1 MKSKNKIL
9 KRLISLSLAGTMFAA
24 VLPSNSVFANLQSH
38 VTNVTIG
45 SVPTG
50 NSNYSIDFTWTN
62 PATWSTESDN
72 NAVESDKSAM
82 HSPEGFLIQGLNA
95 TAGETKYTE
104 YDDVAGA
111 DVLGDTITPV
121 DPLNSGSI
129 YEFQVLPYHYHYY
142 LRNNVNVR
150 DRAPY
155 ASGNPESV
163 LFMTDIN
170 VSATGSGNTLSVS
183 WDNPQYKGSDVFT
196 GYRIYYQRGGDK
208 VTNFNTY
215 KDVSIDDASIT
226 KQTDKTRD
234 GVQILSYDIYDA
246 NLIQGEY
253 YAVKVEPLYNGAPIR
268 DLSSGGRTYKN
279 VVINN
284 QSYRISFR
292 YMTEKEYRTNE
303 ASIKIPLEV
312 LEDGKNFLKLHWW
325 GISNTIGNIDRI
337 EIYDGDAESDIGN
350 KIGTIYSSQ
359 ALYVNYWQID
369 KPDTKKYYQLR
380 IYVDG
385 KTTPVESAIAYYDP
399 SIVNITPNKP
409 DMYVS
414 VNNQGST
421 SSLDVYWDA
430 FVRYPY
436 NDNEKA
442 FARPDG
448 TYIDTD
454 VVYDM
459 WITDSLTTVKDV
471 NLNIKA
477 LSRVSASDLQLT
489 ENENLDLPCY
499 MTNLTQYVTTDANG
513 GYVSKNIEKN
523 KTYYIK
529 LVATKPTSDGYDKS
543 AEPVYI
549 SVYVPTNEDISN
561 PEALNKPPLRIKED
575 TNGKKV
581 IDQSSITVEWNN
593 NWYEV
598 YDEKTDNWY
607 GIVALRGS
615 ELIYGY
621 ENIDEDTDTQI
632 PLYTAESEDEAREL
646 FKEAGLSDDTVAALQ
661 IRKIDLSSDDIK
673 YELKYVP
680 FDDINSEGGYQT
692 YLNKLLNDDSDAWED
707 ITPSRNGNNYL
718 EYKVSGLNKNTAYVI
733 MLRPYRTLSDGTK
746 KAYPTYVIG
755 TTLPDDTDVEIKP
768 TVPSLQ
774 EVEHDDVSFQV
785 KWEQHTPSLDYELAV
800 SETVIDDPATAQ
812 IFISSDDIKKNGIE
826 KSEDLKLFMYYTVK
840 NLFPK
845 TGYYVWVRS
854 IAHNT
859 SGDSYSEWSN
869 PIYIETDELAPPDA
883 PDGLGLASKENLKIY
898 NLANSTDYISS
909 NYNYIIVEWLKDAN
923 DEEYTAVT
931 NTSGTGY
938 EVLDNPDFKNTYI
951 VKYDGLNA
959 NQLYYFRVKT
969 RLTVSKGTDGSS
981 VKKYAYVVQMS
992 ENDKFDEVVEV
1003 IVPEDTSGTNNA
1015 TTRFY
1020 VMDSEWSDVEHF
1032 YTEPSSGEYDS
1043 DEDPD
1048 FYPLPDEDFEVIY
1061 DYPTRS
1067 LTYRFRSDEE
1077 DQEGLDDNLVDQ
1089 RFISRLV
1096 QNKVFEFPIDLTSYM
1111 GGEIKQRIVE
1121 IPYSVMSAFDE
1132 RKISLKVTANN
1143 GTFTFKP
1150 GFLDTPQVNNLYKYG
1165 QSATVKIIITEKP
1178 ADSPALVYK
1187 QGYLSTPQ
1195 NVGITIYTDTNVT
1208 VLDAAGENIGVSMKL
1223 DNRYSAIDSNV
1234 GLYYDTKAT
1243 NAWNRLNFVYD
1254 NATGTYNTETA
1265 RLATYA
1271 VIATAAPVATG
1282 TVNSQ
1287 ANSNI
1292 GNVTSKLNIT
1302 DLSSFNPQKA
1312 VSVVQ
1317 FNNIVAAIAA
1327 GKKDVTLSTALST
1340 QDYTALSRKGLLLSG
1355 SVVSR
1360 EQAVNALVKL
1370 YETKTGRQITYY
1382 TPLASSPYAAE
1393 IKQANASYQ
1402 VAMLKAADLGF
1413 FETSNGVRPKDIMSL
1428 NELFYMTNIIL
1439 QDSDY

>member
-1 MKSKNKIL
+1 MKSKNKIF
-9 KRLISLSLAGTMFAA
+9 KKLISLSLIGTMFAGI
-24 VLPSNSVFANLQSH
+24 LPSNSVFANLQSH

-50 NSNYSIDFTWTN
+50 NSGYKIDLTWTN
-62 PATWSTESDN
+62 PAVWSDEADN
-72 NAVESDKSAM
+72 NAIESDKNAM
-82 HSPEGFLIQGLNA
+82 HSPEGFIIQGLNA
-95 TAGETKYTE
+95 TARETKYTE
-104 YDDVAGA
+104 YDDVKGA

-142 LRNNVNVR
+142 IRNEVSVK
-150 DRAPY
+150 DKVPY
-155 ASGNPESV
+155 ESGEPETV

-170 VSATGSGNTLSVS
+170 VSATGAGNTLSVS
-183 WDNPQYKGSDVFT
+183 WDNPQYKGSDVFN

-215 KDVSIDDASIT
+215 KDVSLDDEAIT

-234 GVQILSYDIYDA
+234 GVQILSYDFYDA

-253 YAVKVEPLYNGAPIR
+253 YAVKVEPLYNGVPIR
-268 DLSSGGRTYKN
+268 DLSTGGKTYKN

-284 QSYRISFR
+284 KNYKISFR

-312 LEDGKNFLKLHWW
+312 LEDGKDFLKLHWW

-369 KPDTKKYYQLR
+369 KPDAKKYYQLK

-385 KTTPVESAIAYYDP
+385 KTTPVESAIASYDP
-399 SIVNITPNKP
+399 SIVDITPNKP
-409 DMYVS
+409 DIYAS
-414 VNNQGST
+414 VNTQGGA
-421 SSLDVYWDA
+421 SLDIYWEA

-436 NDNEKA
+436 NENEQE
-442 FARPDG
+442 FVRPDG
-448 TYIDTD
+448 KYVDTN
-454 VVYDM
+454 VLYDM
-459 WITDSLTTVKDV
+459 WITDSLETVKDV

-477 LSRVSASDLQLT
+477 LSRASAAELSLT
-489 ENENLDLPCY
+489 ENENLELPCY
-499 MTNLTQYVTTDANG
+499 KTNLTQYVTKQTDG
-513 GYVSKNIEKN
+513 SYVKKTIEKN

-529 LVATKPTSDGYDKS
+529 LVAIKPTSAGDEKS
-543 AEPVYI
+543 AEPVYVSI
-549 SVYVPTNEDISN
+549 YVPTNEDISN
-561 PEALNKPPLRIKED
+561 PEALNKPPLRIKKD
-575 TNGKKV
+575 TDGKKV

-593 NWYEV
+593 SWYEV
-598 YDEKTDNWY
+598 YDEETDNWY
-607 GIVALRGS
+607 GIVALRNS
-615 ELIYGY
+615 SLVYGY
-621 ENIDEDTDTQI
+621 ENIDEDTDKEI
-632 PLYTAESEDEAREL
+632 PIYSAENEEEVREL
-646 FKEAGLSDDTVAALQ
+646 FKVAGLSDETVSAIQ
-661 IRKIDLSSDDIK
+661 IRKIDLSSEDIS

-692 YLNKLLNDDSDAWED
+692 YLNKLLNDESDNWND
-707 ITPSRNGNNYL
+707 ITPIRNGNNYL

-755 TTLPDDTDVEIKP
+755 TTLPNDTVVEIKP

-774 EVEHDDVSFQV
+774 EVEHDDVSFEV

-800 SETVIDDPATAQ
+800 SETVIDDPASAQ
-812 IFISSDDIKKNGIE
+812 IFITSEDIQKNGIE

-854 IAHNT
+854 IAHNE

-883 PDGLGLASKENLKIY
+883 PDGLGLASGENLKIY
-898 NLANSTDYISS
+898 NLANSTDYIASS
-909 NYNYIIVEWLKDAN
+909 YDYIIVEWLKDAN
-923 DEEYTAVT
+923 DEGYTSVS
-931 NTSGTGY
+931 NKSGDGY
-938 EVLDNPDFKNTYI
+938 EVLDHSDFKNTYM
-951 VKYDGLNA
+951 VKFNGLNA

-969 RLTVSKGTDGSS
+969 RLIVTKSDNGAS
-981 VKKYAYVVQMS
+981 VKKYAYILQMAD
-992 ENDKFDEVVEV
+992 NDKFEDAVEV
-1003 IVPEDTSGTNNA
+1003 IVPENSSDKNS
-1015 TTRFY
+1015 TTERYY
-1020 VMDSEWSDVEHF
+1020 VIDSEWSETEHF

-1043 DEDPD
+1043 NEDPD

-1061 DYPTRS
+1061 DYPTKS

-1089 RFISRLV
+1089 RFISRLI
-1096 QNKVFEFPIDLTSYM
+1096 QNKIFEFPIDLTSYM
-1111 GGEIKQRIVE
+1111 GGEIQQRIVE

-1165 QSATVKIIITEKP
+1165 HSATVKIIITEKP

-1187 QGYLSTPQ
+1187 QGYLSAPQ
-1195 NVGITIYTDTNVT
+1195 NVGITVYTDTNVV
-1208 VLDAAGENIGVSMKL
+1208 VLEAAGENIGVSMKL
-1223 DNRYSAIDSNV
+1223 DNRYSAVDSNV
-1234 GLYYDTKAT
+1234 GLYYDTKT
-1243 NAWNRLNFVYD
+1243 TDVWNRLNFVYD

-1271 VIATAAPVATG
+1271 VIATAAPVAVG
-1282 TVNSQ
+1282 TVSSQ

-1292 GNVTSKLNIT
+1292 GNVTSRLNIT

-1317 FNNIVAAIAA
+1317 FNNIVAAIAS
-1327 GKKDVTLSTALST
+1327 GRKDVTLSTALST
-1340 QDYTALSRKGLLLSG
+1340 QDYTALNRKGLLLSG

-1360 EQAVNALVKL
+1360 EQAVNVLVKL

-1382 TPLASSPYAAE
+1382 TPLATSPYASE
-1393 IKQANASYQ
+1393 IKQANPSYQ
-1402 VAMLKAADLGF
+1402 IAMLKAADLGF
-1413 FETSNGVRPKDIMSL
+1413 FETSNGVRPKDVMSL